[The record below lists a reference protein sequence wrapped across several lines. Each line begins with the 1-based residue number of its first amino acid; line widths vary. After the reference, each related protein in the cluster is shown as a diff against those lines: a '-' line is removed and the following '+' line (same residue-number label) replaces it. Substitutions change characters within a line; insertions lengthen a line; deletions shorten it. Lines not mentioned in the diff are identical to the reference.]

1 MSVNPAIPD
10 LIERLDK
17 ILQLGRAGINDVG
30 ALAEFHLCLSLFDSP
45 ERSGAVA
52 DLRRRSR
59 ARTFA
64 ELVAFMR
71 TSGLS
76 EAELNAI
83 GDDVERRV
91 LSFDKADLTKVL
103 RAAWPHEAILG
114 PSSETEDLRRASK
127 LNPKT
132 ERSLPGRR
140 DARGVGMVPEA
151 AQDGS
156 VPS

>member
-10 LIERLDK
+10 LIARLDR

-30 ALAEFHLCLSLFDSP
+30 VVTDFQLCLSLFDGP
-45 ERSGAVA
+45 ERTGAVA
-52 DLRRRSR
+52 ELRRRSR

-83 GDDVERRV
+83 GDDVGRRV
-91 LSFDKADLTKVL
+91 LSFDKADLTKLL
-103 RAAWPHEAILG
+103 RAAWQREAILG
-114 PSSETEDLRRASK
+114 TK
-127 LNPKT
+127 GGN
-132 ERSLPGRR
+132 
-140 DARGVGMVPEA
+140 RG
-151 AQDGS
+151 
-156 VPS
+156 